1 MAESPKPPSLH
12 APQPP
17 EIPTPTVPRVDLAEL
32 GWMIKAIGR
41 NITRIDKKLNP
52 LIPQF
57 GVFNILNYL
66 NGHDATPELKAA
78 MEPILEEFEIDDVRD
93 SAEFFKDEWYRS
105 FGSDL
110 H

>member
-1 MAESPKPPSLH
+1 
-12 APQPP
+12 
-17 EIPTPTVPRVDLAEL
+17 
-32 GWMIKAIGR
+32 MIKAIGK
-41 NITRIDKKLNP
+41 NITKIDRKLNP

-66 NGHDATPELKAA
+66 NGQDATLELKAA
-78 MEPILEEFEIDDVRD
+78 MTPILEEYHIDDVRD

-105 FGSDL
+105 FGSES